1 MYKYYKILLL
11 LSILYILK
19 VESFNSDIKP
29 GKGLKSPIIS
39 FSKFKL
45 NLLTDPTSGNKD
57 PNSQDIWTARRKI
70 VRTVVS
76 PQLKKEWLDEQEL
89 INNPEL
95 RNTESPEDLEE
106 KNKKEQQATVV
117 ITAGVV
123 AIAGVILRLGGRGAL
138 VSALGLDFATDT
150 ETVQQIQSFVDAI
163 GPNSIGAFSYLAF
176 LGCWTIAKVFCID
189 AVTIILALSSG
200 IVFGGVL
207 PGTAVSVICSTLAS
221 SVNFLLA
228 RTTLREKTQKI
239 IAKKP
244 AFRAVDRACSKEGNG
259 LKTVLTLRLSPLL
272 PIPVAA
278 YPYLYGASS
287 MSIFDFIVGTALG
300 SIKPYALDS
309 YLGTL
314 ALGSVQTT
322 KNGMSSAP
330 ASEDI
335 WNNDTVLLVI
345 LGVVLLVGSLAT
357 QVASSAWTEAQRE
370 MEEEDARRA
379 EAVAVAGIDIS
390 ATNGMDVEDDE
401 DLDFIDLVPLPGGII
416 KGIKSIYS
424 KVVDD
429 FIGNPW
435 RRLGAVMKDE
445 VEAVRQEVK
454 NEKEVPTFLNP
465 EGSTDEVIA
474 RPGSSSSNNPA
485 LASQVLFTAIQ
496 GQEEEEERQRVME
509 PVVVERP
516 RKEQRPRWTYPGTR
530 KLQDY
535 ELRGE
540 PSSLETAGDY
550 TLESLLFSFVL
561 FSVFFDLISKNST

>member
-1 MYKYYKILLL
+1 MRINIYKSFQILILLT
-11 LSILYILK
+11 ILCIAK
-19 VESFNSDIKP
+19 VESFNCNIN
-29 GKGLKSPIIS
+29 GLRSPVTIS
-39 FSKFKL
+39 SSSNFKL
-45 NLLTDPTSGNKD
+45 HLSTD

-70 VRTVVS
+70 VRTVVA
-76 PQLKKEWLDEQEL
+76 PQLKKAWKDEQEL

-95 RNTESPEDLEE
+95 RESAEDLEE

-117 ITAGVV
+117 ITAGMV
-123 AIAGVILRLGGRGAL
+123 AIAGVVLRIGGRGAL

-163 GPNSIGAFSYLAF
+163 GPDSLGAFSYLAF

-207 PGTAVSVICSTLAS
+207 PGTAVSVVCSTLAS

-259 LKTVLTLRLSPLL
+259 LRTVLILRLSPLL

-287 MSIFDFIVGTALG
+287 LSIFDFIVGTALG

-314 ALGSVQTT
+314 ALGAVQTT
-322 KNGMSSAP
+322 KNGVTPAP

-379 EAVAVAGIDIS
+379 EAEAEATIAGTDIR
-390 ATNGMDVEDDE
+390 TTYGIDVEDDE

-416 KGIKSIYS
+416 KGVKNIYS

-429 FIGNPW
+429 FFGNPW
-435 RRLGAVMKDE
+435 RRLDTVMKDE
-445 VEAVRQEVK
+445 VEAVRDEVK
-454 NEKEVPTFLNP
+454 NEKEVPSFLDP
-465 EGSTDEVIA
+465 EGSTDEVIV
-474 RPGSSSSNNPA
+474 RPGGYPRS
-485 LASQVLFTAIQ
+485 ASQVFFNAVQ
-496 GQEEEEERQRVME
+496 GRQEGTPIAREVE

-516 RKEQRPRWTYPGTR
+516 RKEQRPRWSYPGTR
-530 KLQDY
+530 QLQDY

-540 PSSLETAGDY
+540 PSSLETVGDY

-561 FSVFFDLISKNST
+561 FSVFFDLVSKS

>member
-1 MYKYYKILLL
+1 MYKYFEMLLIL
-11 LSILYILK
+11 SVLYLLK
-19 VESFNSDIKP
+19 VKSFNSNIKV
-29 GKGLKSPIIS
+29 LNSPIIS
-39 FSKFKL
+39 SISKFKL
-45 NLLTDPTSGNKD
+45 NLLTDPTLGNKD

-76 PQLKKEWLDEQEL
+76 PQLKKEWLDELEL

-95 RNTESPEDLEE
+95 RNSESPKDLEE
-106 KNKKEQQATVV
+106 KNKKEQQVTVV
-117 ITAGVV
+117 VTAGMV

-163 GPNSIGAFSYLAF
+163 SPDSIGAYSYLAF

-207 PGTAVSVICSTLAS
+207 PGTAVSVVCSTLAS

-287 MSIFDFIVGTALG
+287 LSIFDFIIGTALG

-314 ALGSVQTT
+314 ALGAVQTT
-322 KNGMSSAP
+322 KNGVNSAP

-335 WNNDTVLLVI
+335 WNNDTILLVI

-379 EAVAVAGIDIS
+379 ETEAVGGIDTS
-390 ATNGMDVEDDE
+390 ATYGMDVEDDE
-401 DLDFIDLVPLPGGII
+401 DLDFIDLVPLPRGII
-416 KGIKSIYS
+416 KGIKSVYS

-429 FIGNPW
+429 LIGNPW
-435 RRLGAVMKDE
+435 RRLDTVMKDE

-454 NEKEVPTFLNP
+454 NEKEVPTFLDP
-465 EGSTDEVIA
+465 EGSTDEVIV
-474 RPGSSSSNNPA
+474 RPDSSSNHPA
-485 LASQVLFTAIQ
+485 SASQVFFNSIQ
-496 GQEEEEERQRVME
+496 GQQEEQDRQRIME
-509 PVVVERP
+509 PVVMERP
-516 RKEQRPRWTYPGTR
+516 RKEQRPRWTYPGAR
-530 KLQDY
+530 QLQDY

-540 PSSLETAGDY
+540 PYSLETATDY
-550 TLESLLFSFVL
+550 ALESLLFSFVL
-561 FSVFFDLISKNST
+561 FSVFFDLISKTST